1 MAKSTNKANL
11 MKNDKGREA
20 QESEGERHRRRD
32 GVQETEGKLL
42 DKIGRGKETEG
53 QREDR

>member
-1 MAKSTNKANL
+1 LAKSTNKANL